1 MIGPSARAA
10 VALIVVSGCF
20 AAAPP
25 PPPPSVS
32 TVRGGADPKTRE
44 IRYLAMGDSITQGIG
59 SADFESAAFPA
70 RLAALWRA
78 KGCKV
83 ELKNVAVAG
92 YTAVEILS
100 HEVPEIESFN
110 PTFITLQVGA
120 NDIAN
125 NVRLETF
132 RLQVRLILA
141 AARRSG
147 ARVVVL
153 PSNEF
158 WRAPQ
163 GASYGAGRDVRDAF
177 DAALIEETTAQKAEL
192 VDLRLLYRQHA
203 DKKSWADDGIH
214 PTAACYAEMAA
225 ELGRVIAAP
234 CK

>member
-1 MIGPSARAA
+1 MLRSTLSVGFI
-10 VALIVVSGCF
+10 LMSGCV

-25 PPPPSVS
+25 PPAPSVS
-32 TVRGGADPKTRE
+32 TRRGGADPKTRE

-59 SADFESAAFPA
+59 SDDFESAAFPA
-70 RLAALWRA
+70 RLAALWRS
-78 KGCKV
+78 KGCTV

-92 YTAVEILS
+92 YTAGEILRD
-100 HEVPEIESFN
+100 EVPEIEAFN

-125 NVRLETF
+125 NVQLETF
-132 RLQVRLILA
+132 RVQVRLVLD
-141 AARRSG
+141 AARKSN

-163 GASYGAGRDVRDAF
+163 GAAYGRGRDARDAF
-177 DAALIEETTAQKAEL
+177 NAVLIAEATAKKAEL
-192 VDLRLLYRQHA
+192 VDLQLLYRQHA
-203 DKKSWADDGIH
+203 DKNLWADDGIH
-214 PTAACYAEMAA
+214 PTVACYDEMAA
-225 ELGRVIAAP
+225 ELARVIAAP